1 MWILDSNIDGDD
13 NDMSCKHE
21 KQIHMISTTRPAAY
35 GYLMQPSAR
44 SSQVRDYQMCFKMA
58 IKRCLGQTFFF
69 SLTLLKRLEGHRLLI
84 CKKKEKLGRALL
96 NTNRNFFSFE
106 KDHLSKVRHR
116 KP

>member
-1 MWILDSNIDGDD
+1 MRQRQIPALWILDSNNDSDDND

-84 CKKKEKLGRALL
+84 CKK
-96 NTNRNFFSFE
+96 
-106 KDHLSKVRHR
+106 R
-116 KP
+116 KGNSVARC